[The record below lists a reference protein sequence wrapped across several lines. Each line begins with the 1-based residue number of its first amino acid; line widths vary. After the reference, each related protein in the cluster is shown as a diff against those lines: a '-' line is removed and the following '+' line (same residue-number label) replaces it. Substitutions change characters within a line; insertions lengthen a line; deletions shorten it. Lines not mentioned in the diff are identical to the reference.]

1 MRKYIVNDREVGYLD
16 VTEREDGALVVYF
29 EEKFNLLTAKHS
41 DIMERL
47 RSEEIWGCQII
58 NYEIQ
63 YKILIIKMGSIEQ
76 LTSILHTLEIP
87 YGCYEV
93 DYENAEIIIDTPDY
107 HRLIEDIA
115 VVGNEENMTDE
126 ATLNGGS

>member
-47 RSEEIWGCQII
+47 RGEEIWDCHIF

-63 YKILIIKMGSIEQ
+63 YKILIINMGSIEQ

-107 HRLIEDIA
+107 RRLMEDVA
-115 VVGNEENMTDE
+115 VVGSKENVRGE
-126 ATLNGGS
+126 VV